1 MAPKGDSPK
10 ATANHLVLRILK
22 NIQRKVGKFERA
34 EEEGDVEGMLL
45 NQLSPEEQSFL
56 QSQSKIEE
64 GAEEEPTSAVLDGI
78 STKDLL
84 KMYDDFRKN

>member
-1 MAPKGDSPK
+1 MAPNKDSPK
-10 ATANHLVLRILK
+10 ATANFLVMRILK
-22 NIQRKVGKFERA
+22 NIQRKIGKFERA
-34 EEEGDVEGMLL
+34 EDKGDVEGMLL